1 MKNYFRKIKDLYFH
15 DISAIITVNPEIL
28 RYLENYKVTYANCER
43 IILFFPLFLLTP
55 VIGTIL
61 CYKNDFIF
69 AIASV
74 LTLLAWIFSIYTF
87 LEIRAAKQ
95 EGEHEIY
102 RRQVHFTKLYG
113 SFFSIWFSLVLLIS
127 FCTFRL
133 YTDGLYFFFIQ
144 LIIGFVPIYRQTKF
158 KYFIWSE
165 ICGYTLILFVVYMIA
180 GNHRFWSTFQVV
192 GKGIIFGGL
201 LILFTQLFAQK
212 LLYRS
217 YLLESM
223 LMFVGYTDPLTN
235 ALNRRGCNYRL
246 AELLSFYKKR
256 AVPLGII
263 MFDIDYFKIFN
274 DSLGHDAG
282 DLVLKEI
289 VHTIGEQLQGKHLL
303 VRHGGE
309 EFVILMLDVTAEET
323 REQAWNIMQSIRDL
337 HYPFPTELCN
347 QLSISIGVDYK
358 TICSKATNYEE
369 YLLDADKALY
379 QAKQKGRDQICY
391 SQNMF

>member
-1 MKNYFRKIKDLYFH
+1 M
-15 DISAIITVNPEIL
+15 
-28 RYLENYKVTYANCER
+28 
-43 IILFFPLFLLTP
+43 
-55 VIGTIL
+55 
-61 CYKNDFIF
+61 
-69 AIASV
+69 
-74 LTLLAWIFSIYTF
+74 
-87 LEIRAAKQ
+87 
-95 EGEHEIY
+95 
-102 RRQVHFTKLYG
+102 
-113 SFFSIWFSLVLLIS
+113 
-127 FCTFRL
+127 
-133 YTDGLYFFFIQ
+133 
-144 LIIGFVPIYRQTKF
+144 
-158 KYFIWSE
+158 
-165 ICGYTLILFVVYMIA
+165 
-180 GNHRFWSTFQVV
+180 V

-309 EFVILMLDVTAEET
+309 EFVILMLDATAEET